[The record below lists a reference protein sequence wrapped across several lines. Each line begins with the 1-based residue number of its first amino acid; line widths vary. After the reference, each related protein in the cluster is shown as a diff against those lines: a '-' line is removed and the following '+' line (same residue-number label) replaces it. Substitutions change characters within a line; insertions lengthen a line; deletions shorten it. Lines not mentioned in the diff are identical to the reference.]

1 MLGHYYLFKSRTGRN
16 KLRRFRNAMFTS
28 NPSAGGT
35 NSDKPIVGF
44 AILIAKGW
52 DVAEKFDVVKL
63 DRA

>member
-1 MLGHYYLFKSRTGRN
+1 
-16 KLRRFRNAMFTS
+16 MFTS

-52 DVAEKFDVVKL
+52 DVAEKFDMVKL